1 MRAESRSERSG
12 DNGVEYTP
20 AELARAA
27 RRFDMAAVG
36 MHLETSSRM
45 GMTQAE
51 LLAIE
56 WLGMDG
62 DLGPTELAHR
72 LHIRTG
78 AVTALLDRLERR
90 GHVVRVPHP
99 SDRRKLLVRLTGTA
113 RSETMALLHPMV
125 DEVMELARGLT
136 TEDRRRIGGYLDGL
150 AAIVA
155 RYAAELPPHTPP
167 DGALS

>member
-1 MRAESRSERSG
+1 MTAESGSERSA

-36 MHLETSSRM
+36 MHLETASRM

-78 AVTALLDRLERR
+78 AVTALLDRL
-90 GHVVRVPHP
+90 
-99 SDRRKLLVRLTGTA
+99 DRRKLLVRLTGTA
-113 RSETMALLHPMV
+113 RSETMALLHPMI
-125 DEVMELARGLT
+125 DDVMELARGLT
-136 TEDRRRIGGYLDGL
+136 TEDRRRIGAYLDAL

-155 RYAAELPPHTPP
+155 SYAAELPPHTPP